1 MLAFLHASNIFWK
14 KPILHDSLNEL
25 HLPITIVPNNSTQGF
40 SSGPTC
46 TKSSPMVCRFPSD
59 RQHVLETKRQTTVIE
74 RFNRTNISYKCHIP
88 LEETLKDKWCLHNSL
103 NITRDAGQGKKNRET
118 SVAQVSSEFS
128 TVVKIQLCTAQGCF
142 YLNGLNAAYFPL
154 LMGRLILPS

>member
-1 MLAFLHASNIFWK
+1 MNSIY
-14 KPILHDSLNEL
+14 PSQSSLTTAL
-25 HLPITIVPNNSTQGF
+25 KVSRVVLPALRALPWYADLPLIGN
-40 SSGPTC
+40 
-46 TKSSPMVCRFPSD
+46 
-59 RQHVLETKRQTTVIE
+59 VLETKRQTTVIE
-74 RFNRTNISYKCHIP
+74 RFNRANISYKCHIP
-88 LEETLKDKWCLHNSL
+88 LEKTLKDKWCLPNSL
-103 NITRDAGQGKKNRET
+103 NITWDAGQGKRNRET